1 MNKFTLN
8 VTAGGIFS
16 KFMFLIQNI
25 QRINTNFESV
35 YLNNI
40 DEKSLTNVHSIF
52 NAVFDQEFDES
63 LPILECHSLEN
74 YSKFNPIEGSLN
86 LNDYKNIV
94 SKLKFNNKFIELFNS
109 YLNEFKVDETYIG
122 VHIRLCDM
130 NIYHGHDYGVLTY
143 NDFFSEILKY
153 KNDTTKL
160 FVASD
165 NSESLIKLKK
175 EFGDDLFYIENFVR
189 SESETQDTTDLQLAY
204 FKDEEFWMQ
213 AFIEMLMLSKCG
225 TLICRT
231 SNLNNASII
240 YSDSIKTIV
249 RI

>member
-8 VTAGGIFS
+8 VTAGGVFS

-40 DEKSLTNVHSIF
+40 DEKSLTNEHSIF

-63 LPILECHSLEN
+63 LPILECHSLAN
-74 YSKFNPIEGSLN
+74 YSKFDPIEGSLN

-94 SKLKFNNKFIELFNS
+94 SKLKFNNKFIEIFNS
-109 YLNEFKVDETYIG
+109 YLNELKVDETYIG
-122 VHIRLCDM
+122 VHVRLCDM
-130 NIYHGHDYGVLTY
+130 NIYHGQDYGILTY
-143 NDFFSEILKY
+143 DDFFSEILKY

-175 EFGDDLFYIENFVR
+175 EFGDDIVCIDDFIR
-189 SESETQDTTDLQLAY
+189 AESETQNSLDLQFAN
-204 FKDEEFWMQ
+204 FKNPEFWMQ
-213 AFIEMLMLSKCG
+213 SFIEMLLLSKCG
-225 TLICRT
+225 TLICRS

-240 YSDSIKTIV
+240 YSNTIKNVI
-249 RI
+249 RL